1 MIKNPDWKEVDQLA
15 FYNRGRGA
23 ELEFTE
29 KQLSLV
35 VRDRDLKV
43 SSPAPEPLGN
53 AGLLIYKKT

>member
-1 MIKNPDWKEVDQLA
+1 MIKNPNWKEVDQLA

-35 VRDRDLKV
+35 VRDRDL
-43 SSPAPEPLGN
+43 
-53 AGLLIYKKT
+53 